1 MARIVQKYGGTSV
14 ANTERFME
22 VARRI
27 KRYHDQGEQV
37 VVVVSAMGG
46 VTDRLIKLAAEV
58 SPQTSEREMDMLLAT
73 GEQQSVALLAMALH
87 GLGCPA
93 ISLTG
98 AQAGIETDGVHSK
111 ARIRNISPERI
122 EKYLGDGQVVIV
134 AGFQGQTEDDMITTL
149 GRGGSDLT
157 AVALAAALEAD
168 LCQIYTDV
176 DGVYTADPRI
186 VPEARKIGTISH
198 DEMLEMAS
206 LGAKVMQS
214 RSVEFAKKFGVQLE
228 VRSSLNQSPGTIITE
243 ETEAMEEVVIRGISA
258 DKNEAKLTVHE
269 VPDRPGQAARLFGI
283 LARAAINVD
292 MIIQTASRSGRADIS
307 FTVPKTE
314 LNTIRNKLAERI
326 VEELGCERIAYD
338 EDIAKVSLVGIGMRS
353 HSGVAAEMFEAL
365 ARVGI
370 NIQMISTSE
379 IKISCVVSEEAADQ
393 AVRILHRTFGLDQE
407 P

>member
-269 VPDRPGQAARLFGI
+269 VPDLPGQAARLFGI

-379 IKISCVVSEEAADQ
+379 IKISCVVAEEAADQ